1 MKMSKKK
8 AALFW
13 ITGLSGSGKT
23 TLANKITPY
32 IKSKYSTVIT
42 LSGDDIRKKFNFNKF
57 DKSSRVKYALF
68 YSKLCKKFVDNGI
81 TVIFSTVSM
90 FDKVRKWN
98 RKNIK
103 KYVEI
108 YIESDIEILVKKKK
122 KFFYKKKLSNIVG
135 KNIKAELPKNP
146 HILIKNNFENSINF
160 YKKELLKKLKKT

>member
-57 DKSSRVKYALF
+57 DKKSRVKYALF
-68 YSKLCKKFVDNGI
+68 YSKLCKKFIDNGI

-90 FDKVRKWN
+90 FDKVRKWAD
-98 RKNIK
+98 
-103 KYVEI
+103 EI
-108 YIESDIEILVKKKK
+108 NCETTI
-122 KFFYKKKLSNIVG
+122 
-135 KNIKAELPKNP
+135 
-146 HILIKNNFENSINF
+146 
-160 YKKELLKKLKKT
+160 LLKTSDSPYVVVFPKMEETK